1 MGVEDTRENILGGM
15 LFWDLDWRK
24 NPESQ
29 AYTIGVTSM
38 VSNLASFDCDEGP
51 NESKV

>member
-1 MGVEDTRENILGGM
+1 MGGEDPRKNILGGM

-24 NPESQ
+24 DPESWIF
-29 AYTIGVTSM
+29 TIGVSSM
-38 VSNLASFDCDEGP
+38 VSNLASFDCEEGP